1 MQYRGKEGSA
11 PTSSPRIQGG
21 ERGYSKWIHERPKG
35 VGILDAVRGNI
46 GRIRS
51 GHLQDKKVEWRGE
64 WSGARLAL
72 LDRPGWRRR
81 AGPGIGHDGQR
92 SGSKGE
98 KLNYHKEIASEY
110 SIRRSIECRRV
121 DEKASI
127 GFPIS
132 PAARARD
139 FCIGNFKNRGYPRIL
154 GRRSSSLG
162 ARVLVL
168 VRA

>member
-1 MQYRGKEGSA
+1 M
-11 PTSSPRIQGG
+11 
-21 ERGYSKWIHERPKG
+21 
-35 VGILDAVRGNI
+35 
-46 GRIRS
+46 
-51 GHLQDKKVEWRGE
+51 QDKKEWSGE
-64 WSGARLAL
+64 WS
-72 LDRPGWRRR
+72 RREGGGEEVCVK
-81 AGPGIGHDGQR
+81 AVGSAKTEEGSPGPGIGRDGQR

-154 GRRSSSLG
+154 ASRSSLLWEKRSAAL
-162 ARVLVL
+162 ACWFSF
-168 VRA
+168 VRKGS